1 MGVYEMTQRL
11 MRCFAFLLVGCM
23 LIGVASAQV
32 DRKPETVASSD
43 CPAGSPTVQQL
54 AKIENTRN
62 LNYNCLS
69 VSLDDRA
76 NILALRFEKHEFGS
90 NRGSTRMPLPPQIR
104 EFTPA
109 EIGAGQGV
117 VLDGTPGHDAIK
129 LRGHIVAGATAASL
143 VVSYLHN
150 GLVGEFRECGVSL
163 QRNGP
168 NWRLMNAESRSVPLV
183 VVRTWA
189 LPLLGTVGIDTLQ
202 GICPSA

>member
-1 MGVYEMTQRL
+1 MKRRL
-11 MRCFAFLLVGCM
+11 MRCFAFLLLGCM
-23 LIGVASAQV
+23 LIGVASAQA
-32 DRKPETVASSD
+32 DKKPETVVSRD
-43 CPAGSPTVQQL
+43 CPAGSQAVQQL
-54 AKIENTRN
+54 AKIENTRD

-90 NRGSTRMPLPPQIR
+90 NRGSTRIPLPPQVR

-109 EIGAGQGV
+109 EIAAGQGV

-129 LRGHIVAGATAASL
+129 LRGRIVAGAPAASL

-163 QRNGP
+163 ERNGP
-168 NWRLMNAESRSVPLV
+168 NWLLLNAESRRVPLV

-189 LPLLGTVGIDTLQ
+189 LPLVGTVGIDTLQ

>member
-1 MGVYEMTQRL
+1 MQL
-11 MRCFAFLLVGCM
+11 FAALFAACA
-23 LIGVASAQV
+23 LIGVASAPAAT
-32 DRKPETVASSD
+32 KPGTAVSRD

-54 AKIENTRN
+54 AKIENTRDV
-62 LNYNCLS
+62 NYNCLS
-69 VSLDDRA
+69 VSLDASA

-90 NRGSTRMPLPPQIR
+90 NRGSTSTPLPPQIR

-109 EIGAGQGV
+109 EIAADQGV

-129 LRGHIVAGATAASL
+129 LRGRIVPGAPAASL

-163 QRNGP
+163 ERNGP
-168 NWRLMNAESRSVPLV
+168 NWLLLNAESRRVPLV

-189 LPLLGTVGIDTLQ
+189 LPLIGTVGIDTLQ
-202 GICPSA
+202 GICPSTEAR